1 MNSFMCEDDKH
12 IYMAK
17 SKKAKH
23 PVGAT
28 NKTLRILEELR
39 RRDGAGI
46 TELADAMDMSKG
58 TVHNHLSTLREHE
71 YVVKNDSTYRLGLRF
86 LERGE
91 YARQQTKLLKVA
103 QSEIDELAEETGEI
117 ANLMVE
123 EHGRGTYIYI
133 SKGQQA
139 VNLDTHVGTR
149 QYLHTSALGKSILS
163 KMDDDQF
170 EQVIERHGLPAET
183 PNTVTSEEQL
193 QKELDEIRERGVAFD
208 GEERAEG
215 IRCVAAPITDNE
227 NNLLG
232 SVSVSGPSTRLK
244 GDRFRQEIP
253 EKIQHFATVI
263 GINAFY
269 S

>member
-1 MNSFMCEDDKH
+1 MNNFMCVDNKH
-12 IYMAK
+12 GSVTQ
-17 SKKAKH
+17 SKKAKN

-28 NKTLRILEELR
+28 DKTLRILEELR

-46 TELADAMDMSKG
+46 TELADTLDMSKG
-58 TVHNHLSTLREHE
+58 TVHNHLSTLQEHE
-71 YVVKNDSTYRLGLRF
+71 YVINKDSTYRIGLRF
-86 LERGE
+86 LELGE
-91 YARQQTKLLKVA
+91 YARQQTRLLNVA
-103 QSEIDELAEETGEI
+103 KSEIDELAEETGEI

-133 SKGQQA
+133 AKGKQA

-149 QYLHTSALGKSILS
+149 QFLHTSAVGKSILAE
-163 KMDDDQF
+163 MDEKQF
-170 EQVIERHGLPAET
+170 EQVVEHRGLPAET
-183 PNTVTSEEQL
+183 PNTVTSE
-193 QKELDEIRERGVAFD
+193 QKLLAELEEIRGRGVAFD

-227 NNLLG
+227 DNLLG

-244 GDRFRQEIP
+244 KQRLHKEIP
-253 EKIQHFATVI
+253 EKVQHTATVI